1 MSQKNDVCVRKWF
14 YPHPP
19 EISELNL
26 PLSTNEIR
34 MCRKK
39 DQFTNSV
46 FSMSKV
52 VFKKM
57 YVFIYSAVQTL
68 QIFVTLWYIEILR
81 EIVSVITSC

>member
-14 YPHPP
+14 YPHPL
-19 EISELNL
+19 EINELNL
-26 PLSTNEIR
+26 PLSTNE

-52 VFKKM
+52 GFKKM